1 MKERFTCRSMEF
13 NSRGRGIKMKMP
25 RILHI
30 ASGAVF
36 ACAFLS
42 APWALAS
49 SGGAGP
55 QSVNSSSTPAKS
67 SAPLMKFKI
76 LNQGAQETTYAV
88 IFGSGDEIL
97 GGLTKFAEENHI
109 SAARIT
115 GIGSIHNGT
124 LAWLDPD
131 TKKFRMIHIDQQ
143 AEVLSLLGDIATYQ
157 GKPVVHVHLVVGF
170 GDGTAHGGH
179 LLEAHVWP
187 TLEVIVTAYPRPL
200 YKKFDP
206 EKGITVIDPSLQQ

>member
-1 MKERFTCRSMEF
+1 MKIRNFSIL
-13 NSRGRGIKMKMP
+13 GIAAV
-25 RILHI
+25 L
-30 ASGAVF
+30 ASAI
-36 ACAFLS
+36 LS
-42 APWALAS
+42 APSMAGAS
-49 SGGAGP
+49 NRGAEP
-55 QSVNSSSTPAKS
+55 AVLSDAMSVKG

-76 LNQGAQETTYAV
+76 LNQSAQETTYAV
-88 IFGSGDEIL
+88 IFGAGDEIL
-97 GGLTKFAEENHI
+97 DGLTKFAEENHI

-124 LAWLDPD
+124 LAWLNPD

-143 AEVLSLLGDIATYQ
+143 AEVLSLLGDIAMYQ
-157 GKPVVHVHLVVGF
+157 GKPVVHVHMVVGF

-179 LLEAHVWP
+179 LVQAHVWP

-206 EKGITVIDPSLQQ
+206 EKGIAVIDPSIQQ

>member
-1 MKERFTCRSMEF
+1 MKL
-13 NSRGRGIKMKMP
+13 P
-25 RILHI
+25 RILYV
-30 ASGAVF
+30 AGGAIF
-36 ACAFLS
+36 AYAILF
-42 APWALAS
+42 APYGRAAS
-49 SGGAGP
+49 SSDAA
-55 QSVNSSSTPAKS
+55 QSVTGGSTPAKA

-76 LNQGAQETTYAV
+76 LNQSARETTYAV
-88 IFGSGDEIL
+88 IFGAGDEIL
-97 GGLTKFAEENHI
+97 GGLTQFAEENHI

-124 LAWLDPD
+124 LAWLNPD

-143 AEVLSLLGDIATYQ
+143 AEVLSLLVDIAMYQ
-157 GKPVVHVHLVVGF
+157 GKPVVHVHMVVGF

-187 TLEVIVTAYPRPL
+187 TLEVIVTSYPRPL

-206 EKGITVIDPSLQQ
+206 EKGIAVIDPSMNQ

>member
-1 MKERFTCRSMEF
+1 MKLPR
-13 NSRGRGIKMKMP
+13 NLYVARGVIFACTF
-25 RILHI
+25 LF
-30 ASGAVF
+30 ASG
-36 ACAFLS
+36 S
-42 APWALAS
+42 LAA
-49 SGGAGP
+49 SGSPATQSPTGGSGP
-55 QSVNSSSTPAKS
+55 VAAMG

-76 LNQGAQETTYAV
+76 LNQSAQETTYAV

-115 GIGSIHNGT
+115 GVGAIHDGT
-124 LAWLDPD
+124 LAWLNPD
-131 TKKFRMIHIDQQ
+131 TKKYRAIPINQQ

-157 GKPVVHVHLVVGF
+157 GKPIVHAHMVVGF

-179 LLEAHVWP
+179 LLQAHVWP
-187 TLEVIVTAYPRPL
+187 TLEVIVTSYPRPL

-206 EKGITVIDPSLQQ
+206 QKGIAVIDPTIQQ